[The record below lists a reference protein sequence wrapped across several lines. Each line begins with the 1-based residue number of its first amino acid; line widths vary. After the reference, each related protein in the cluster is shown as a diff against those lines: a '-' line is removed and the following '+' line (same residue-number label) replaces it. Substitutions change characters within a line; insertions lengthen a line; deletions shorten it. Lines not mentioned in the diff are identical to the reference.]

1 MVELWDCRRLCT
13 KGGVVAFVHREAHM
27 KSSKAE
33 LQTRAGIQEKI
44 AALEDNTS
52 LLKDYSWLSQ
62 AGHPSLQ
69 PALQKQVHMNN

>member
-1 MVELWDCRRLCT
+1 
-13 KGGVVAFVHREAHM
+13 M

-33 LQTRAGIQEKI
+33 AETRSSIQEKI

-62 AGHPSLQ
+62 VCSLTLCFPKSSQ
-69 PALQKQVHMNN
+69 QTQASNSNGTCALSSIIMPF

>member
-1 MVELWDCRRLCT
+1 
-13 KGGVVAFVHREAHM
+13 M

>member
-1 MVELWDCRRLCT
+1 
-13 KGGVVAFVHREAHM
+13 M

-33 LQTRAGIQEKI
+33 AETRTSTQEKI

-62 AGHPSLQ
+62 VCPYHCALLRRS
-69 PALQKQVHMNN
+69 PADTMLAS